1 MRVTFSIFQNSMLN
15 KFLSTASLISVFLL
29 ISCSND
35 SYEAIDYKDN
45 YLVEDGGEI
54 VNAMIGEPSNL
65 VAMIAG
71 DSASSAI
78 AANIFNT
85 LLKYDENLNLAP
97 ELAEQWFISEDQKTI
112 TFKLKNDIFWADG
125 KPLTSQ
131 DILFTWKLVTD
142 PNTRTPYASDYLLVK
157 EASAPDART
166 FIVTYEQTYAPALD
180 TWASLQILPQH
191 VLKDEDINNTF
202 FSRKPTGSG
211 YYQLDQWIN
220 GQQLTLKRNR
230 NSTQGQANID
240 KLTSRIIPDTSS
252 QFLELIA
259 DNIDF
264 MNINPIQYQRVFP
277 SREDLKQRIGLYKEL
292 GNGYTYLGFNLKK
305 APFDDIRV
313 RQAMNYAI
321 DKNEI
326 IKGVLLGLGEPIA
339 SPYKPGT
346 RWNNSKL
353 SPYPYNPSKALAL
366 LQEAGYEK
374 NADGVLVKDGK
385 PFEFEI
391 LTNQNKQREMTA
403 VLVQRRL
410 KEIGIDVK
418 IRVIEWASFINRFIK
433 TGEFKAVV
441 LGWSLSLDPDQ
452 YNIWHSSQQGPG
464 QFNFVGYENPRVD
477 ELLEVGR
484 RELDTSKREKIY
496 HEFSKLML
504 EDSPIV
510 YLYAGY
516 GLSAINKRVQGI
528 KKPAPPAGIYQNSF
542 EWYIPKALRRNEIAA
557 Q

>member
-1 MRVTFSIFQNSMLN
+1 MVNNKIIF
-15 KFLSTASLISVFLL
+15 FLPIISFFLL
-29 ISCSND
+29 ISCSKESD
-35 SYEAIDYKDN
+35 QIIDYKDN
-45 YLVEDGGEI
+45 YLTEEGGEI
-54 VNAMIGEPSNL
+54 INAMIGEPSNL

-85 LLKYDENLNLAP
+85 LIKYDENLNHAP
-97 ELAEQWFISEDQKTI
+97 ELASQWIISDDQKTI
-112 TFKLKNDIFWADG
+112 TFKLKENLFWADG
-125 KPLTSQ
+125 TPLTS
-131 DILFTWKLVTD
+131 DDVLFTWRLVTD

-157 EASAPDART
+157 DAQTPNKQT
-166 FIVTYEQTYAPALD
+166 FTVTYEQNYAPALD
-180 TWASLQILPQH
+180 TWASLQILPKH

-220 GQQLTLKRNR
+220 GQQVTLKRNK
-230 NSTQGQANID
+230 NSTQGQALIE

-259 DNIDF
+259 DNIDL

-277 SREDLKQRIGLYKEL
+277 SREDLKQKIGLYKEL
-292 GNGYTYLGFNLKK
+292 GNGYTYLGFNLKQ
-305 APFDDIRV
+305 APFNDPKV

-321 DKNEI
+321 NKEEI
-326 IKGVLLGLGEPIA
+326 IKGVLLGLGEAIA

-346 RWNNSKL
+346 RWNNESL
-353 SPYPYNPSKALAL
+353 SPYPYDPSKALAL
-366 LQEAGYEK
+366 LKEAGYER
-374 NADGVLVKDGK
+374 NTAGILVKDGK

-418 IRVIEWASFINRFIK
+418 IRVLEWASFINRFIK
-433 TGEFKAVV
+433 TGDFKAVV

-452 YNIWHSSQQGPG
+452 FNIWHSSQQGPG

-477 ELLEVGR
+477 ELLELGR
-484 RELDTSKREKIY
+484 RELDNDKREEIY
-496 HEFSKLML
+496 HEFSKLLL

-528 KKPAPPAGIYQNSF
+528 KNPAPPAGIYQNSY
-542 EWYIPKALRRNEIAA
+542 EWFIPQSLRRNEIAV

>member
-1 MRVTFSIFQNSMLN
+1 MVNNKIIF
-15 KFLSTASLISVFLL
+15 FLPIISFFLL
-29 ISCSND
+29 ISCSKESD
-35 SYEAIDYKDN
+35 QIIDYKDN
-45 YLVEDGGEI
+45 YLTEEGGEI
-54 VNAMIGEPSNL
+54 INAMIGEPSNL

-85 LLKYDENLNLAP
+85 LIKYDENLNHAP
-97 ELAEQWFISEDQKTI
+97 ELASQWIISDDQKTI
-112 TFKLKNDIFWADG
+112 TFKLKENLFWADG
-125 KPLTSQ
+125 TPLTS
-131 DILFTWKLVTD
+131 DDVLFTWRLVTD

-157 EASAPDART
+157 DAQTPNKQT
-166 FIVTYEQTYAPALD
+166 FTVTYEQNYAPALD
-180 TWASLQILPQH
+180 TWASLQILPKH

-220 GQQLTLKRNR
+220 GQQVTLKRNK
-230 NSTQGQANID
+230 NSTQGQALIE

-259 DNIDF
+259 DNIDL

-277 SREDLKQRIGLYKEL
+277 SREDLKQKIGLYKEL
-292 GNGYTYLGFNLKK
+292 GNGYTYLGFNLKQ
-305 APFDDIRV
+305 APFNDPKV

-321 DKNEI
+321 NKEEI
-326 IKGVLLGLGEPIA
+326 IKGVLLGLGEAIA

-346 RWNNSKL
+346 RWNNESL
-353 SPYPYNPSKALAL
+353 SPYPYDPSKALAL
-366 LQEAGYEK
+366 LKEAGYQK
-374 NADGVLVKDGK
+374 NTAGILVKDGK

-418 IRVIEWASFINRFIK
+418 IRVLEWASFINRFIK
-433 TGEFKAVV
+433 TGDFKAVV

-452 YNIWHSSQQGPG
+452 FNIWHSSQQGPG

-477 ELLEVGR
+477 ELLELGR
-484 RELDTSKREKIY
+484 RELDNDKREEIY
-496 HEFSKLML
+496 HEFSKLLL

-528 KKPAPPAGIYQNSF
+528 KKPAPPAGIYQNSY
-542 EWYIPKALRRNEIAA
+542 EWFIPQSLRRNELAV

>member
-1 MRVTFSIFQNSMLN
+1 MVNNKIIF
-15 KFLSTASLISVFLL
+15 FLPIISFFLL
-29 ISCSND
+29 ISCSKESD
-35 SYEAIDYKDN
+35 QIIDYKDN
-45 YLVEDGGEI
+45 YLTEEGGEI
-54 VNAMIGEPSNL
+54 INAMIGEPSNL

-85 LLKYDENLNLAP
+85 LIKYDENLNHAP
-97 ELAEQWFISEDQKTI
+97 ELASQWIISDDQKTI
-112 TFKLKNDIFWADG
+112 TFKLKENMFWADG
-125 KPLTSQ
+125 TPLTS
-131 DILFTWKLVTD
+131 DDVLFTWRLVTD

-157 EASAPDART
+157 DAQTPNKQT
-166 FIVTYEQTYAPALD
+166 FTVTYEQNYAPALD
-180 TWASLQILPQH
+180 TWASLQILPKH

-220 GQQLTLKRNR
+220 GQQVTLKRNK
-230 NSTQGQANID
+230 NSTQGQALIE

-259 DNIDF
+259 DNIDL

-277 SREDLKQRIGLYKEL
+277 SREDLKQKIGLYKEL
-292 GNGYTYLGFNLKK
+292 GNGYTYLGFNLKQ
-305 APFDDIRV
+305 APFNDPKV

-321 DKNEI
+321 NKEEI
-326 IKGVLLGLGEPIA
+326 IKGVLLGLGEAIA

-346 RWNNSKL
+346 RWNNKSL
-353 SPYPYNPSKALAL
+353 SPYPYDPSKALAL
-366 LQEAGYEK
+366 LKEAGYEK
-374 NADGVLVKDGK
+374 NTAGILVKDGK

-418 IRVIEWASFINRFIK
+418 IRVLEWASFINRFIK
-433 TGEFKAVV
+433 TGDFKAVV

-452 YNIWHSSQQGPG
+452 FNIWHSSQQGPG

-477 ELLEVGR
+477 ELLELGR
-484 RELDTSKREKIY
+484 RELDNDKREEIY
-496 HEFSKLML
+496 HEFSKLLL

-528 KKPAPPAGIYQNSF
+528 KKPAPPAGIYQNSY
-542 EWYIPKALRRNEIAA
+542 EWFIPQSLRRNELAV

>member
-1 MRVTFSIFQNSMLN
+1 MVNNKIIF
-15 KFLSTASLISVFLL
+15 FLPIISFFLL
-29 ISCSND
+29 ISCSKESNQI
-35 SYEAIDYKDN
+35 IDYKDN
-45 YLVEDGGEI
+45 YLTEEGGEI
-54 VNAMIGEPSNL
+54 INAMIGEPSNL

-85 LLKYDENLNLAP
+85 LIKYDENLNHAP
-97 ELAEQWFISEDQKTI
+97 ELASQWIISDDQKTI
-112 TFKLKNDIFWADG
+112 TFKLKENLFWADG
-125 KPLTSQ
+125 TPLTS
-131 DILFTWKLVTD
+131 DDVLFTWRLVTD

-157 EASAPDART
+157 DAQTPNKQT
-166 FIVTYEQTYAPALD
+166 FTVTYEQNYAPALD
-180 TWASLQILPQH
+180 TWASLQILPKH

-220 GQQLTLKRNR
+220 GQQVTLKRNK
-230 NSTQGQANID
+230 NSTQGQALIE

-259 DNIDF
+259 DNIDL

-277 SREDLKQRIGLYKEL
+277 SREDLKQKIGLYKEL
-292 GNGYTYLGFNLKK
+292 GNGYTYLGFNLKQ
-305 APFDDIRV
+305 APFNDPKV

-321 DKNEI
+321 NKEEI
-326 IKGVLLGLGEPIA
+326 IKGVLLGLGEAIA

-346 RWNNSKL
+346 RWNNESL
-353 SPYPYNPSKALAL
+353 SPYPYDPSKALAL
-366 LQEAGYEK
+366 LKEAGYER
-374 NADGVLVKDGK
+374 NPAGILVKDGK

-418 IRVIEWASFINRFIK
+418 IRVLEWASFINRFIK
-433 TGEFKAVV
+433 TGDFKAVV

-452 YNIWHSSQQGPG
+452 FNIWHSSQQGPG

-477 ELLEVGR
+477 ELLELGR
-484 RELDTSKREKIY
+484 RELDNDKREEIY
-496 HEFSKLML
+496 HEFSKLLL

-528 KKPAPPAGIYQNSF
+528 KKPAPPAGIYQNSY
-542 EWYIPKALRRNEIAA
+542 EWFIPQSLRRNEIAV

>member
-1 MRVTFSIFQNSMLN
+1 MVNNKIIF
-15 KFLSTASLISVFLL
+15 FLPIISFFLL
-29 ISCSND
+29 ISCSKE
-35 SYEAIDYKDN
+35 SEQIIDYKNN
-45 YLVEDGGEI
+45 YITEEGGEI
-54 VNAMIGEPSNL
+54 INAMIGEPSNL

-85 LLKYDENLNLAP
+85 LIKYDENLNHAP
-97 ELAEQWFISEDQKTI
+97 ELASQWIISDDQKTI
-112 TFKLKNDIFWADG
+112 TFKLKENLFWADG
-125 KPLTSQ
+125 TPLTS
-131 DILFTWKLVTD
+131 DDVLFTWRLVTD

-157 EASAPDART
+157 DAQTPNKQT
-166 FIVTYEQTYAPALD
+166 FTVTYEQNYAPALD
-180 TWASLQILPQH
+180 TWASLQILPKH

-220 GQQLTLKRNR
+220 GQQVTLKRNK
-230 NSTQGQANID
+230 NSTQGQALIE

-259 DNIDF
+259 DNIDL

-277 SREDLKQRIGLYKEL
+277 SREDLKQKIGLYKEL
-292 GNGYTYLGFNLKK
+292 GNGYTYLGFNLKQ
-305 APFDDIRV
+305 APFNDPKV

-321 DKNEI
+321 NKEEI
-326 IKGVLLGLGEPIA
+326 IKGVLLGLGEAIA

-346 RWNNSKL
+346 RWNNESL
-353 SPYPYNPSKALAL
+353 SPYPYDPSKALAL
-366 LQEAGYEK
+366 LKEAGYER
-374 NADGVLVKDGK
+374 NPAGILVKDGK

-418 IRVIEWASFINRFIK
+418 IRVLEWASFINRFIK
-433 TGEFKAVV
+433 TGDFKAVV

-452 YNIWHSSQQGPG
+452 FNIWHSSQQGPG

-477 ELLEVGR
+477 ELLELGR
-484 RELDTSKREKIY
+484 RELDNDKREEIY
-496 HEFSKLML
+496 HEFSKLLL

-528 KKPAPPAGIYQNSF
+528 KKPAPPAGIYQNSY
-542 EWYIPKALRRNEIAA
+542 EWFIPQSLRRNEIAV

>member
-1 MRVTFSIFQNSMLN
+1 MVNNKIIF
-15 KFLSTASLISVFLL
+15 FLPIISFFLL
-29 ISCSND
+29 ISCSKESD
-35 SYEAIDYKDN
+35 QIIDYKDN
-45 YLVEDGGEI
+45 YLTEEGGEI
-54 VNAMIGEPSNL
+54 INAMIGEPSNL

-85 LLKYDENLNLAP
+85 LIKYDENLNHAP
-97 ELAEQWFISEDQKTI
+97 ELASQWIISDDQKTI
-112 TFKLKNDIFWADG
+112 TFKLKENLFWADG
-125 KPLTSQ
+125 TPLTS
-131 DILFTWKLVTD
+131 DDVLFTWRLVTD

-157 EASAPDART
+157 NAQTPNKQT
-166 FIVTYEQTYAPALD
+166 FTVTYEQNYAPALD
-180 TWASLQILPQH
+180 TWASLQILPKH

-220 GQQLTLKRNR
+220 GQQVTLKRNK
-230 NSTQGQANID
+230 NSTQGQALIE

-259 DNIDF
+259 DNIDL

-277 SREDLKQRIGLYKEL
+277 SREDLKQKIGLYKEL
-292 GNGYTYLGFNLKK
+292 GNGYTYLGFNLKQ
-305 APFDDIRV
+305 APFNDPKV

-321 DKNEI
+321 NKEEI
-326 IKGVLLGLGEPIA
+326 IKGELLGLGEAIA

-346 RWNNSKL
+346 RWDNESL
-353 SPYPYNPSKALAL
+353 SPYPYDPSKALAL
-366 LQEAGYEK
+366 LKEAGYQK
-374 NADGVLVKDGK
+374 NTAGILVKDGK

-418 IRVIEWASFINRFIK
+418 IRVLEWASFINRFIK
-433 TGEFKAVV
+433 TGDFKAVV

-452 YNIWHSSQQGPG
+452 FNIWHSSQQGPG

-477 ELLEVGR
+477 ELLELGR
-484 RELDTSKREKIY
+484 RELDNDKREEIY
-496 HEFSKLML
+496 HEFSKLLL

-528 KKPAPPAGIYQNSF
+528 KKPAPPAGIYQNSY
-542 EWYIPKALRRNEIAA
+542 EWFIPQSLRRNEIAV

>member
-1 MRVTFSIFQNSMLN
+1 MVNNKIIF
-15 KFLSTASLISVFLL
+15 FLPIISFFLL
-29 ISCSND
+29 ISCSKESD
-35 SYEAIDYKDN
+35 QIIDYKDN
-45 YLVEDGGEI
+45 YLTEEGGEI
-54 VNAMIGEPSNL
+54 INAMIGEPSNL

-85 LLKYDENLNLAP
+85 LIKYDENLNHAP
-97 ELAEQWFISEDQKTI
+97 ELASQWIISDDQKTI
-112 TFKLKNDIFWADG
+112 TFKLKENLFWADG
-125 KPLTSQ
+125 TPLTS
-131 DILFTWKLVTD
+131 DDVLFTWRLVTD

-157 EASAPDART
+157 DAQTPNKQT
-166 FIVTYEQTYAPALD
+166 FTVTYEQNYAPALD
-180 TWASLQILPQH
+180 TWASLQILPKH

-220 GQQLTLKRNR
+220 GQQVTLKRNK
-230 NSTQGQANID
+230 NSTQGQALIE

-259 DNIDF
+259 DNIDL

-277 SREDLKQRIGLYKEL
+277 SREDLKQKIGLYKEL
-292 GNGYTYLGFNLKK
+292 GNGYTYLGFNLKQ
-305 APFDDIRV
+305 APFNDPKV

-321 DKNEI
+321 NKEEI
-326 IKGVLLGLGEPIA
+326 IKGVLLGLGEAIA

-346 RWNNSKL
+346 RWNNESL
-353 SPYPYNPSKALAL
+353 SPYPYDPSKALAL
-366 LQEAGYEK
+366 LKEAGYQR
-374 NADGVLVKDGK
+374 NTAGILVKDGK

-418 IRVIEWASFINRFIK
+418 IRVLEWASFINRFIK
-433 TGEFKAVV
+433 TGDFKAVV

-452 YNIWHSSQQGPG
+452 FNIWHSSQQGPG

-477 ELLEVGR
+477 ELLELGR
-484 RELDTSKREKIY
+484 RELDNDKREEIY
-496 HEFSKLML
+496 HEFSKLLL

-528 KKPAPPAGIYQNSF
+528 KKPAPPAGIYQNSY
-542 EWYIPKALRRNEIAA
+542 EWFIPQSLRRNEIAV

>member
-1 MRVTFSIFQNSMLN
+1 MITKRLVYILPIFISI
-15 KFLSTASLISVFLL
+15 LL
-29 ISCSND
+29 ISCTKEST
-35 SYEAIDYKDN
+35 EVIDYKDN
-45 YLVEDGGEI
+45 YSKENGGEI
-54 VNAMIGEPSNL
+54 INAMIGEPSNL
-65 VAMIAG
+65 IAMIAG

-78 AANIFNT
+78 ASNIFNT
-85 LLKYDENLNLAP
+85 LIKYDENLNHAP
-97 ELAEQWFISEDQKTI
+97 ELAYKWLISDDQKTI
-112 TFKLKNDIFWADG
+112 TFKLKDNLVWSDG
-125 KPLTSQ
+125 EPVTSE
-131 DILFTWKLVTD
+131 DVLFTWKLVTD

-157 EASAPDART
+157 KASTPDKKT
-166 FIVTYEQTYAPALD
+166 FKVTYEQNYAPALD
-180 TWASLQILPQH
+180 TWTSLQILPKH
-191 VLKDEDINNTF
+191 ILEKEDINNTF
-202 FSRKPTGSG
+202 FSRKPIGSG
-211 YYQLDQWIN
+211 YYKLDKWIN
-220 GQQLTLKRNR
+220 GQQITLKKNI
-230 NSTQGQANID
+230 NSTQGQAMIE

-259 DNIDF
+259 DNVDL
-264 MNINPIQYQRVFP
+264 MNINPIQYERVFP

-305 APFDDIRV
+305 APFNDIRV
-313 RQAMNYAI
+313 RKAINYAI

-326 IKGVLLGLGEPIA
+326 IKGVLLGLGEPVS

-346 RWNNSKL
+346 RWNNKDL
-353 SPYPYNPSKALAL
+353 APYPYDPKKALYL
-366 LQEAGYEK
+366 LEEAGYKK
-374 NADGVLVKDGK
+374 NSNGILEKDGK

-433 TGEFKAVV
+433 TGDFKAVV

-452 YNIWHSSQQGPG
+452 FNIWHSSQQGPG
-464 QFNFVGYENPRVD
+464 QFNFVGYENKRVD
-477 ELLEVGR
+477 MLLEQGR
-484 RELDTSKREKIY
+484 RELNNSKRESIY
-496 HEFSKLML
+496 HEFSEILL
-504 EDSPIV
+504 DDSPIV

-528 KKPAPPAGIYQNSF
+528 KKPSPPAGIYHNNY
-542 EWYIPKALRRNEIAA
+542 EWFIPKSLRRNEITI

>member
-1 MRVTFSIFQNSMLN
+1 MVNNKIIF
-15 KFLSTASLISVFLL
+15 FLPIISFFLL
-29 ISCSND
+29 ISCSKESD
-35 SYEAIDYKDN
+35 QIIDYKDN
-45 YLVEDGGEI
+45 YLTEEGGEI
-54 VNAMIGEPSNL
+54 INAMIGEPSNL

-85 LLKYDENLNLAP
+85 LIKYDENLNHAP
-97 ELAEQWFISEDQKTI
+97 ELASQWIISDDQKTI
-112 TFKLKNDIFWADG
+112 TFKLKENLFWADG
-125 KPLTSQ
+125 TPLTS
-131 DILFTWKLVTD
+131 DDVLFTWRLVTD

-157 EASAPDART
+157 DAQTPNKQT
-166 FIVTYEQTYAPALD
+166 FTVTYEQNYAPALD
-180 TWASLQILPQH
+180 TWASLQILPKH

-220 GQQLTLKRNR
+220 GQQVTLKRNK
-230 NSTQGQANID
+230 NSTQGQALIE

-259 DNIDF
+259 DNIDL

-277 SREDLKQRIGLYKEL
+277 SREDLKQKIGLYKEL
-292 GNGYTYLGFNLKK
+292 GNGYTYLGFNLKQ
-305 APFDDIRV
+305 APFNDPKV

-321 DKNEI
+321 NKEEI
-326 IKGVLLGLGEPIA
+326 IKGVLLGLGEAIA

-346 RWNNSKL
+346 RWNNESL
-353 SPYPYNPSKALAL
+353 SPYPYDPSKALAL
-366 LQEAGYEK
+366 LKEAGYER
-374 NADGVLVKDGK
+374 NPAGILVKDGK

-418 IRVIEWASFINRFIK
+418 IRVLEWASFINRFIK
-433 TGEFKAVV
+433 TGDFKAVV

-452 YNIWHSSQQGPG
+452 FNIWHSSQQGPG

-477 ELLEVGR
+477 ELLELGR
-484 RELDTSKREKIY
+484 RELDNDKREEIY
-496 HEFSKLML
+496 HEFSKLLL

-516 GLSAINKRVQGI
+516 GLSAINKRIQGI
-528 KKPAPPAGIYQNSF
+528 KKPAPPAGIYQNSY
-542 EWYIPKALRRNEIAA
+542 EWFIPQSLRRNEIAV

>member
-1 MRVTFSIFQNSMLN
+1 MVNNKIIF
-15 KFLSTASLISVFLL
+15 FLPIISFFLL
-29 ISCSND
+29 ISCSKESD
-35 SYEAIDYKDN
+35 QIIDYKDN
-45 YLVEDGGEI
+45 YLTEEGGEI
-54 VNAMIGEPSNL
+54 INAMIGEPSNL

-85 LLKYDENLNLAP
+85 LIKYDENLNHAP
-97 ELAEQWFISEDQKTI
+97 ELASKWIISDDQKTI
-112 TFKLKNDIFWADG
+112 TFKLKENLFWADG
-125 KPLTSQ
+125 TPLTS
-131 DILFTWKLVTD
+131 DDVLFTWRLVTD

-157 EASAPDART
+157 DAQTPNKQT
-166 FIVTYEQTYAPALD
+166 FTVTYEQNYAPALD
-180 TWASLQILPQH
+180 TWASLQILPKH

-220 GQQLTLKRNR
+220 GQQVTLKRNK
-230 NSTQGQANID
+230 NSTQGQALIE

-259 DNIDF
+259 DNIDL

-277 SREDLKQRIGLYKEL
+277 SREDLKQKIGLYKEL
-292 GNGYTYLGFNLKK
+292 GNGYTYLGFNLKQ
-305 APFDDIRV
+305 APFNDPKV

-321 DKNEI
+321 NKEEI
-326 IKGVLLGLGEPIA
+326 IKGVLLGLGEAIA

-346 RWNNSKL
+346 RWNNESL
-353 SPYPYNPSKALAL
+353 SPYPYDPSKALAL
-366 LQEAGYEK
+366 LKEAGYQK
-374 NADGVLVKDGK
+374 NTAGILVKDGK

-418 IRVIEWASFINRFIK
+418 IRVLEWASFINRFIK
-433 TGEFKAVV
+433 TRDFKAVV

-452 YNIWHSSQQGPG
+452 FNIWHSSQQGPG

-477 ELLEVGR
+477 ELLELGR
-484 RELDTSKREKIY
+484 RELDNDKREEIY
-496 HEFSKLML
+496 HEFSKLLL

-528 KKPAPPAGIYQNSF
+528 KKPAPPAGIYQNSY
-542 EWYIPKALRRNEIAA
+542 EWFIPQSLRRNEIAV